1 MNKLKQYV
9 NGSINKITFIARK
22 HSGIT
27 FPVSCKECF
36 IFNCTK
42 NKKFILHLNTDA
54 ALLSKCLKKL
64 RK

>member
-1 MNKLKQYV
+1 MNKLIQYV

-54 ALLSKCLKKL
+54 A
-64 RK
+64 